1 MSQTDES
8 SATTSAATPTDLP
21 RPPRPIT
28 SRARRRAWGDIH
40 VRIWWLS
47 ALAVVLVIGWFTIG
61 RVRDGLRDR
70 DIIKNGIPVQTIIKT
85 AGEKYIKGQS
95 AMREGFTTVTLV
107 GTMPDGTTR
116 EFTGELP
123 PAPGYLVVGNPLEIR
138 IARDDPNDWTGQV
151 TPMPWTRQ
159 LAMSLMF
166 LPVIIVL
173 SIIALFVRRQVLRV
187 WQLGV
192 PAAGVVTEVRHSAYA
207 PRSRVVRYS
216 LVGAPDRRIY
226 AMLSPPRVPVPAV
239 GEEISLLMLPAQPKR
254 SIWTRI
260 YAE

>member
-8 SATTSAATPTDLP
+8 SAITSAATPTDLP

-70 DIIKNGIPVQTIIKT
+70 DIIKNGIPVKTIIKT

-107 GTMPDGTTR
+107 
-116 EFTGELP
+116 
-123 PAPGYLVVGNPLEIR
+123 
-138 IARDDPNDWTGQV
+138 
-151 TPMPWTRQ
+151 
-159 LAMSLMF
+159 
-166 LPVIIVL
+166 
-173 SIIALFVRRQVLRV
+173 
-187 WQLGV
+187 
-192 PAAGVVTEVRHSAYA
+192 
-207 PRSRVVRYS
+207 
-216 LVGAPDRRIY
+216 
-226 AMLSPPRVPVPAV
+226 
-239 GEEISLLMLPAQPKR
+239 
-254 SIWTRI
+254 
-260 YAE
+260 